1 MAKQLTAGVS
11 ITNNG
16 EPISSNIVVDIAD
29 SGTQEITLTG
39 SDGTN
44 ISVVSSPSHSS
55 SGYDTEE
62 TS

>member
-1 MAKQLTAGVS
+1 MPKQLTAGVS

-16 EPISSNIVVDIAD
+16 EPITANIVVDIAD

-44 ISVVSSPSHSS
+44 ISVVSSPTHSS
-55 SGYDTEE
+55 TGYDTEE

>member
-1 MAKQLTAGVS
+1 MPKQLTAGVS

-16 EPISSNIVVDIAD
+16 AAITSNIVVNIAD
-29 SGTQEITLTG
+29 NGTQEIALAG

-44 ISVVSSPSHSS
+44 ISVVSSPTHSS
-55 SGYDTEE
+55 TGYDTEA